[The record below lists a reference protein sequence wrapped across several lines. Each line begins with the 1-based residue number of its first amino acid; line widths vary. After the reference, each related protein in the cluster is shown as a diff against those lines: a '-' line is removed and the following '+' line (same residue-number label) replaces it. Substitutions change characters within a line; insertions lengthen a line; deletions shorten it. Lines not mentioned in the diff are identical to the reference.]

1 MCPRCAQRKRPQE
14 VKMLR
19 LIYGKSGS
27 GKSSFCFSEI
37 SKSIEEEK
45 NKKNKEINNK
55 IYIITPEQF
64 SFTAER
70 KLMDEMEKIG
80 CGAVIY
86 AEVLTLSRMC

>member
-1 MCPRCAQRKRPQE
+1 
-14 VKMLR
+14 MLR

-37 SKSIEEEK
+37 SKLIEEGK
-45 NKKNKEINNK
+45 ANK

-70 KLMDEMEKIG
+70 KLMDEM
-80 CGAVIY
+80 
-86 AEVLTLSRMC
+86 